1 MEDQRAFAEQL
12 FGEAL
17 DLPREERAAFLAESC
32 RNAPAVKKLVEALLA
47 ENDRLSGFLCDPPYQ
62 QSADPDS
69 VQLAPGTRMGRYTI
83 VDRLGSGGMGVVYR
97 ARDEK
102 LERMVAI
109 KMVSKGVLASAEARR
124 HFRKEALALAKLN
137 HAHIAAVYDVG
148 EQDGADFLVME
159 LVQGQS
165 LAAMLR
171 ARSLPVKEATAIAR
185 QVAEA
190 LGEAH
195 AHGVIHR
202 DLKPANVMITPKGD
216 AKVLDF
222 GLAKLLASEVDSTM
236 SVAETRGLLGTPVY
250 MSPEQALGKGV
261 DARTDLWSLGVLY
274 FESLAGRPP
283 FAGNN
288 SLDVLRAITSE
299 PLPSIRAIRPE
310 LPPLVEH
317 IVNRALEKDCDLRYQ
332 RATEMETDLKRLAR
346 DLDPGLASASVVSVA
361 VNEKIAE
368 RRRGSRPMA
377 LVASAFGVL
386 FLLVVA
392 YVLCP
397 TVPPPRVIGIKQITH
412 DGKRKS
418 FVDGFRVQNT
428 MATDGLRV
436 YFPVMALPIQ
446 MQVSTGGGESL
457 AVPIPFQ
464 LPVLL
469 GISPTKSELL
479 LHASVNDATSEGGIW
494 TMPVLGGQA
503 RRIGNII
510 AFDATWSPDGASI
523 YYTKGWDIWVAK
535 SDGSQARKILTINGV
550 PNWIRFSPD
559 GRLIRFS
566 VLDDKLNKDS
576 LWEARADGSGVRRLL
591 SGDAWP
597 NECCGAWTPDGKYF
611 IFESTRGG
619 SWNLWAMR
627 EKRDWWRK
635 TNPEPVQLTTGE
647 MVAKS
652 ALPSLDGKSVFFVG
666 ITERSELERFDAQKR
681 SFVPYLPGISA
692 GEVAFSRDGS
702 RIAYVSLPE
711 GNLWLCKSD
720 GSDRREL
727 TFAPLSVG
735 APRWSP
741 DGKQIAFVGGEP
753 GKTSIKIYVIP
764 ADGGNPEQ
772 LTQGIKTVGDDD
784 QIDPSWS
791 RDGDEMAFG
800 SSTLVA
806 ASSRQHP
813 IQILNLKTREL
824 TPLPDSG
831 GYYSPRWSPDG
842 RWMLAVDGQ
851 SYALELYD
859 FNTRKWE
866 ELTKPPSGYPSWSKD
881 SQCIYFNGGM
891 TSDGK
896 ELENRLCLRDRK
908 VEVVADLAQVGP
920 TMSMLG
926 GWSGVTPDGSSLALR
941 DTSIEEI
948 YSAELDLP

>member
-1 MEDQRAFAEQL
+1 M
-12 FGEAL
+12 
-17 DLPREERAAFLAESC
+17 
-32 RNAPAVKKLVEALLA
+32 
-47 ENDRLSGFLCDPPYQ
+47 
-62 QSADPDS
+62 
-69 VQLAPGTRMGRYTI
+69 
-83 VDRLGSGGMGVVYR
+83 VV
-97 ARDEK
+97 A
-102 LERMVAI
+102 
-109 KMVSKGVLASAEARR
+109 ASA
-124 HFRKEALALAKLN
+124 
-137 HAHIAAVYDVG
+137 V
-148 EQDGADFLVME
+148 
-159 LVQGQS
+159 
-165 LAAMLR
+165 
-171 ARSLPVKEATAIAR
+171 
-185 QVAEA
+185 
-190 LGEAH
+190 
-195 AHGVIHR
+195 
-202 DLKPANVMITPKGD
+202 
-216 AKVLDF
+216 
-222 GLAKLLASEVDSTM
+222 
-236 SVAETRGLLGTPVY
+236 
-250 MSPEQALGKGV
+250 
-261 DARTDLWSLGVLY
+261 
-274 FESLAGRPP
+274 
-283 FAGNN
+283 
-288 SLDVLRAITSE
+288 
-299 PLPSIRAIRPE
+299 
-310 LPPLVEH
+310 
-317 IVNRALEKDCDLRYQ
+317 
-332 RATEMETDLKRLAR
+332 
-346 DLDPGLASASVVSVA
+346 
-361 VNEKIAE
+361 
-368 RRRGSRPMA
+368 
-377 LVASAFGVL
+377 GVL
-386 FLLVVA
+386 FLFVVA
-392 YVLCP
+392 YVLRP
-397 TVPPPRVIGIKQITH
+397 TVPPPRVIAIKQITH

-418 FVDGFRVQNT
+418 YLEGFRVQNT

-464 LPVLL
+464 LPVIL

-479 LHASVNDATSEGGIW
+479 LLGPPTNDATSEGGIW

-503 RRIGNII
+503 RQIGNLI
-510 AFDATWSPDGASI
+510 AYDATWSPNGASI
-523 YYTKGWDIWVAK
+523 YYSTGRDVWVAR
-535 SDGSQARKILTINGV
+535 SDGSQSRKILTMDGV

-559 GRLIRFS
+559 GRLFRFS
-566 VLDDKLNKDS
+566 VLDAKLNKDS

-591 SGDAWP
+591 SGDAWQ

-647 MVAKS
+647 MVPKS

-666 ITERSELERFDAQKR
+666 ITERSELERFDAQKG
-681 SFVPYLPGISA
+681 SFLPYLPGISA

-741 DGKQIAFVGGEP
+741 DGKQIVFSAFDP
-753 GKTSIKIYVIP
+753 SKTSTRIYVIP

-772 LTQGIKTVGDDD
+772 LTQGIKSVGDDD

-791 RDGDEMAFG
+791 PNGEEMAFG
-800 SSTLVA
+800 SSPLVA

-824 TPLPDSG
+824 TPLQDSG
-831 GYYSPRWSPDG
+831 GYFSPRWSPDG

-851 SYALELYD
+851 SDALELYD

-866 ELTKPPSGYPSWSKD
+866 ALTKSPGGYSSWSKD

-908 VEVVADLAQVGP
+908 AEVVADLAQVGP

-926 GWSGVTPDGSSLALR
+926 GWSGVTPDGSILAVR